1 VSWWVRTFGSEEAVL
16 QVAVAGVVCGVVGV
30 HVVLRRLAFLTMGL
44 THACFPG
51 LVIAAMLGINLVL
64 GSLVFSLLVVA
75 VIVLL
80 GATDR
85 VETSSAIGVALSGGF
100 ALGALLVSASDGFS
114 QDLTAYLVGSL
125 ATVSPT
131 DVAISAAA
139 GAVVLVALGLFHKEL
154 VLATFD
160 PAGLVALGYPAL
172 VLDLLLMG
180 AVAITVVTALP
191 AVGVILAVSLLV
203 SPAAAARLWTERVST
218 AMALAAAIGV
228 GSGLLGLWISMQVGT
243 SAGATVALVA
253 GGAMALSAILS
264 PTHGA
269 VASLRR
275 TRPIASTTSTTSTTS
290 ATSTTG

>member
-1 VSWWVRTFGSEEAVL
+1 MSWWAQTFGSEEAVL

-30 HVVLRRLAFLTMGL
+30 HVVLRRLAFLSMGL

-51 LVIAAMLGINLVL
+51 LVIASMLGINLVV
-64 GSLVFSLLVVA
+64 GSLVFSLIVVA
-75 VIVLL
+75 VVVLL

-85 VETSSAIGVALSGGF
+85 METSSAIGVALSGGF
-100 ALGALLVSASDGFS
+100 ALGALLVSASDGFN
-114 QDLTAYLVGSL
+114 QDLAAYLVGSL

-131 DVAISAAA
+131 DVAVSALA
-139 GAVVLVALGLFHKEL
+139 GAVVLGALALFHKEL

-172 VLDLLLMG
+172 ALDLLLMG

-203 SPAAAARLWTERVST
+203 SPAAAARLWTDRVGT
-218 AMALAAAIGV
+218 AMALAAVLGV
-228 GSGLLGLWISMQVGT
+228 ASGLLGLWISRRAGT

-253 GGAMALSAILS
+253 GATMALSAVLS

-269 VASLRR
+269 LASLRR
-275 TRPIASTTSTTSTTS
+275 RPAPAEPSPT
-290 ATSTTG
+290 AA